1 MASNFVKTFFDS
13 LDKFLD
19 ILNVGRLIFYT
30 AAGFLAIY
38 PIYMILK
45 LLTLSYE
52 EAGNFFKSFAAVS
65 QSLTSDNPFILLFA
79 SIIAGF
85 LIANVGYTV
94 VIEPLADRIKNKFIN
109 FTPSKDGFSSNYRLL
124 RNNHTNKEDYTAW
137 LISEFFRY
145 VEIGVYV
152 PMGFI
157 IGLIFLVGYTVV
169 YPFYMGIEQ
178 LPMTDIRNVVGFL
191 LFLSTL
197 IALLLFYV
205 WPTFW
210 RPLVVERTLRT
221 YLAAKISLIREL
233 RDFEERN
240 AQESK

>member
-52 EAGNFFKSFAAVS
+52 SAGNFFKSFAAVS
-65 QSLTSDNPFILLFA
+65 QSFTSDDTFILFFA

-94 VIEPLADRIKNKFIN
+94 VIDPLADRIKNKFIN
-109 FTPSKDGFSSNYRLL
+109 FIPSEDGFSSNYRLL
-124 RNNHTNKEDYTAW
+124 RNDHEKEDYKAW

-157 IGLIFLVGYTVV
+157 IGLIFLAGYTVV

-205 WPTFW
+205 WPRFW
-210 RPLVVERTLRT
+210 RPLVVEKTLHT

-233 RDFEERN
+233 KKFEERK
-240 AQESK
+240 AKESK